1 MSNTIEKLNFEF
13 SFSGYQP
20 GFLQDTDFEGEITVT
35 TQDVSEEKINIEV
48 ETSLIAQLLNTFG
61 DATDEYNYLSR
72 NSIRSD
78 ESTFL
83 HSFTVTNPIM
93 IPMIPV
99 IFAESIYY
107 DRDHTIKKLTP
118 GQNGW
123 KGAFLYGEKIQK
135 MMVERPI
142 LMIYNGSISQFMME
156 FNYEVIEQLG
166 AAASVLNEW
175 DDFLSLI
182 EITTERDE
190 NGSLDIQ
197 LTKDIWEI
205 IILQHSSLS
214 EAYWEH
220 LKLGKLLGNI
230 ETIRESILK
239 IKQLQNDENFQLKL
253 LGMFLNNLFLDLI
266 IDQTDISIEEISEKM
281 KLLEMGF

>member
-20 GFLQDTDFEGEITVT
+20 GFLQDTDFEGEITVI

-61 DATDEYNYLSR
+61 DAADEYNYLSR
-72 NSIRSD
+72 NSVRSD
-78 ESTFL
+78 EL
-83 HSFTVTNPIM
+83 AIPHPFTVTNPIM

-123 KGAFLYGEKIQK
+123 KGVFVYGEKIQK

-156 FNYEVIEQLG
+156 FNNEVIEQLG

-175 DDFLSLI
+175 DNLLSLI
-182 EITTERDE
+182 EITTEHDE
-190 NGSLDIQ
+190 DGSIDVQ

-205 IILQHSSLS
+205 FISQHSSLN
-214 EAYWEH
+214 EDYWEH
-220 LKLGKLLGNI
+220 LKLGKLLVNI
-230 ETIRESILK
+230 KTIRESILK
-239 IKQLQNDENFQLKL
+239 IKQLQNDENFQVRL
-253 LGMFLNNLFLDLI
+253 LGMFLNKLFLDLI
-266 IDQTDISIEEISEKM
+266 INQSDISIEEIKEKM
-281 KLLEMGF
+281 KLLEIGF